1 MFSWRFASFAI
12 ILPLFFSYFVGNVSK
27 TYYTSF
33 SFQMEPL
40 VTFWFFWMARSPCQG
55 LLWRTRAVIQLCS
68 LGPSRRAGACRPHPA
83 SPWAALSCEFVPVS
97 SVAVPCL
104 VTGAFPCPQ
113 VAASSRS
120 FPTVNLPLLSKFRQ
134 RITTHRSLLLKQGGL
149 ALGSA
154 LRTHVL
160 DDFLPEDRSHV
171 CLCCH
176 FILHTQCPAYSPAH
190 YNHCI

>member
-1 MFSWRFASFAI
+1 M
-12 ILPLFFSYFVGNVSK
+12 
-27 TYYTSF
+27 
-33 SFQMEPL
+33 
-40 VTFWFFWMARSPCQG
+40 
-55 LLWRTRAVIQLCS
+55 IQLCS

-83 SPWAALSCEFVPVS
+83 SPWAALPCEFVPVS

-154 LRTHVL
+154 LRTYLMISSLKTGAMSAFAVILSSTLNAQLTHQHIITTVFSEQMNSSHGL
-160 DDFLPEDRSHV
+160 YLSDFRPSAHQKPYWFI
-171 CLCCH
+171 CLAPLFSCVFDGRACW
-176 FILHTQCPAYSPAH
+176 ITP
-190 YNHCI
+190 NK